1 MKATLAILR
10 KELRDALRDRRTL
23 LVALISSLLG
33 VPLMLLIFS
42 VVLTQ
47 VESQE
52 EKRTVLVKGIEHA
65 RGLENFILRQGYQI
79 KTAPDDY
86 AAKSQSKELDQ
97 PVLLIPDDF
106 DEKLASGGKGVL
118 EIAFDT
124 SNRQAEFGV
133 RPLRRLLDGYSQE
146 LATLG
151 LAMRGVSLELLQ
163 RLDIRERHIKKPEER
178 KATITTMLPMM
189 VLMAIVLGGMYAA
202 IDTTAGERERGSL
215 EPLMMNPVNGW
226 QLTIGKWGAVA
237 IVGMGVVVLTIFSFF
252 PSQWLIHNE
261 TLRAEFQFN
270 FRDAMGFL
278 LVLLPLAASV
288 AAIQIAISLDCK
300 SYKEAQVR
308 NQMVTMFIPF
318 VSLVPILFPGRE
330 PSWFRWV
337 PVLSQNQMMNQ
348 VLKGE
353 TLSVVAVGIA
363 FLVCALMSLVSLA
376 YISQK
381 MRRVV
386 MH

>member
-1 MKATLAILR
+1 MNVTLAILR
-10 KELRDALRDRRTL
+10 KEIRDALRDRRTL
-23 LVALISSLLG
+23 MVALVSSLLG
-33 VPLMLLIFS
+33 VPLMLFIFS
-42 VVLTQ
+42 VVLSQ

-52 EKRTVLVKGIEHA
+52 EKRTVLVKGITHA
-65 RGLENFILRQGYQI
+65 HRLENFIERQGYAL
-79 KTAPDDY
+79 KPAPEAY
-86 AAKSQSKELDQ
+86 EAKLQSKELDQ

-106 DEKLASGGKGVL
+106 DEKLATGDKATL
-118 EIAFDT
+118 EIVYDT

-133 RPLRRLLDGYSQE
+133 RPLRRLLEAYSQE
-146 LATLG
+146 TVATG
-151 LAMRGVSLELLQ
+151 LLMRGVSLELLQ
-163 RLDIRERHIKKPEER
+163 RVDIKEKHLKKPEER
-178 KATITTMLPMM
+178 RATITTMLPMM

-215 EPLMMNPVNGW
+215 EPLMMNPVTGW
-226 QLTIGKWGAVA
+226 QLTLGKWGAVA
-237 IVGMGVVVLTIFSFF
+237 LVGMGVVVLTIFTFF

-261 TLRAEFQFN
+261 TLLAEFQFN
-270 FRDAMGFL
+270 FKDAMSFL
-278 LVLLPLAASV
+278 LVLLPLAASM
-288 AAIQIAISLDCK
+288 AAIQIAVSLDCK

-318 VSLVPILFPGRE
+318 VSLVPIIFPGRE
-330 PSWFRWV
+330 PSWFQWV
-337 PVLSQNQMMNQ
+337 PVLSQNQMLNQ

-353 TLSVVAVGIA
+353 TLTPVALGIS

>member
-23 LVALISSLLG
+23 MVALISSLLG

-52 EKRTVLVKGIEHA
+52 EKRTVMVKGIEHA

-106 DEKLASGGKGVL
+106 DEKLASGAKGTL

-163 RLDIRERHIKKPEER
+163 RIDIRERHIKKPEER

-270 FRDAMGFL
+270 FKDAMGFL

-318 VSLVPILFPGRE
+318 VSLVPIIFPGRE
-330 PSWFRWV
+330 PAWFQWV

-363 FLVCALMSLVSLA
+363 FMVCALMSLVSLA

>member
-1 MKATLAILR
+1 MRASLAILR

-42 VVLTQ
+42 VVLSQ

-52 EKRTVLVKGIEHA
+52 EKRSVMVIGIEHA
-65 RGLENFILRQGYQI
+65 RGLENFIARQGYKL
-79 KTAPDDY
+79 KTAPPDY
-86 AAKSQSKELDQ
+86 EAKSQSKELDQ

-106 DEKLASGGKGVL
+106 DDKLAAGDKATV
-118 EIAFDT
+118 EIAYDT
-124 SNRQAEFGV
+124 SNRPAEFGV
-133 RPLRRLLDGYSQE
+133 RPLRRLLDAYAQE
-146 LATLG
+146 TATMG
-151 LAMRGVSLELLQ
+151 LLMRGVSIELLQ
-163 RLDIRERHIKKPEER
+163 RIDVRERHLKKPDER
-178 KATITTMLPMM
+178 KATVTTMLPMM

-270 FRDAMGFL
+270 FKDAMGFL
-278 LVLLPLAASV
+278 FVLLPLAASM
-288 AAIQIAISLDCK
+288 AAIQIAVSLDCK

-308 NQMVTMFIPF
+308 NQLVTMFIPF

-330 PSWFRWV
+330 PAWFQWV
-337 PVLSQNQMMNQ
+337 PVLAQNQMMNQ

-353 TLSVVAVGIA
+353 TLSPLAVGIA
-363 FLVCALMSLVSLA
+363 FLVCALMSLFSLA

>member
-1 MKATLAILR
+1 MSATLAILR
-10 KELRDALRDRRTL
+10 KEIRDALRDRRTL

-33 VPLMLLIFS
+33 VPLMLFIFS

-52 EKRTVLVKGIEHA
+52 EKRSIMA
-65 RGLENFILRQGYQI
+65 RGISHAAGLQNFIERQGYKI

-86 AAKSQSKELDQ
+86 EAKSQSKELDQ

-106 DEKLASGGKGVL
+106 DDKLASGEKGTL
-118 EIAFDT
+118 EIAYDT

-133 RPLRRLLDGYSQE
+133 RPLRRLLDAYAQE
-146 LATLG
+146 TATMG
-151 LAMRGVSLELLQ
+151 LMMRGVSLELLQ
-163 RLDIRERHIKKPEER
+163 RIDVREKHLKKPEER

-215 EPLMMNPVNGW
+215 EPLMMNPVTGL
-226 QLTIGKWGAVA
+226 QLTLGKWGAVA
-237 IVGMGVVVLTIFSFF
+237 LVGMGVVVLTIFSFF

-261 TLRAEFQFN
+261 TLKAEFQFN

-288 AAIQIAISLDCK
+288 AAIQIAVSLDCK

-318 VSLVPILFPGRE
+318 VSLIPIIFPGRE
-330 PSWFRWV
+330 PAWFQWV

-353 TLSVVAVGIA
+353 TLSPVAVGIA
-363 FLVCALMSLVSLA
+363 FLVCALMSVVSLA

>member
-1 MKATLAILR
+1 MSATLAILR
-10 KELRDALRDRRTL
+10 KEIRDALRDRRTL

-33 VPLMLLIFS
+33 VPLMLFIFS

-52 EKRTVLVKGIEHA
+52 EKRSIMA
-65 RGLENFILRQGYQI
+65 RGISHAVGLQNFIERQGYKI

-86 AAKSQSKELDQ
+86 VAKSQSKELDQ

-106 DEKLASGGKGVL
+106 DDKLASGEKCTL
-118 EIAFDT
+118 EIAYDT

-133 RPLRRLLDGYSQE
+133 RPLRRLLDAYAQE
-146 LATLG
+146 TATMG
-151 LAMRGVSLELLQ
+151 QMMRGVSLELLQ
-163 RLDIRERHIKKPEER
+163 RIDVREKHLKKPEER

-215 EPLMMNPVNGW
+215 EPLMMNPVTGL
-226 QLTIGKWGAVA
+226 QLTLGKWGAVA
-237 IVGMGVVVLTIFSFF
+237 LVGMGVVVLTIFSFF

-261 TLRAEFQFN
+261 TLKAEFQFN

-288 AAIQIAISLDCK
+288 AAIQIAVSLDCK

-318 VSLVPILFPGRE
+318 VSLIPIIFPGRE
-330 PSWFRWV
+330 PAWFQWV

-353 TLSVVAVGIA
+353 TLSPVAVGIA
-363 FLVCALMSLVSLA
+363 FLVCALMSVVSLA

>member
-215 EPLMMNPVNGW
+215 EPLMMNPVTGW
-226 QLTIGKWGAVA
+226 QLTIGKWSAVA

-270 FRDAMGFL
+270 FKDAMGFL

-330 PSWFRWV
+330 PSWFQWV